1 MKLNNTEKEIKDRF
15 RDLDQQKKDAARAE
29 EERIQREKQERIS
42 NSAIVRFYDFFQGK
56 NNDYTDEELALLET
70 IDDPELLDLDE
81 NGHLVLR
88 SEEERAKM
96 EGRQNAQILKDLLTE
111 EKDGKESGEGSS
123 AGILRIEDLD
133 ITKARVYLA
142 LAHNDINDECAY
154 AYVIDQGYGSY
165 RTLSMGGERMQN
177 RNEQTMAFRAMSSVL
192 TKYAFL
198 VQPVNEITVFMENEL
213 GWMIE
218 QNSYELST
226 AAFEEEAENY
236 VKNFLRCRNRG
247 IHIRLAPGLG
257 TSTYANMA
265 KETALKLLK

>member
-1 MKLNNTEKEIKDRF
+1 MNNTEKEIKDRF

-111 EKDGKESGEGSS
+111 EKDGKKNNNIYFNCHSGCYT
-123 AGILRIEDLD
+123 II
-133 ITKARVYLA
+133 
-142 LAHNDINDECAY
+142 
-154 AYVIDQGYGSY
+154 
-165 RTLSMGGERMQN
+165 
-177 RNEQTMAFRAMSSVL
+177 
-192 TKYAFL
+192 FL
-198 VQPVNEITVFMENEL
+198 IYDCFDSLQISCGF
-213 GWMIE
+213 
-218 QNSYELST
+218 QYQ
-226 AAFEEEAENY
+226 
-236 VKNFLRCRNRG
+236 FLCNRG
-247 IHIRLAPGLG
+247 SMRA
-257 TSTYANMA
+257 
-265 KETALKLLK
+265 ER